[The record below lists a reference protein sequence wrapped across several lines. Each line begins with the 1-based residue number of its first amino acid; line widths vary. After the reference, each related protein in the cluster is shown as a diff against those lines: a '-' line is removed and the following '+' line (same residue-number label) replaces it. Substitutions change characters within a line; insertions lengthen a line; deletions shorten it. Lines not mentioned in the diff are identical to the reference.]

1 MSPLESPCHL
11 LDFTESRLAHALA
24 TVQTGGYQT
33 ALPELNAY
41 EKALIYHYTYQ
52 GSAAIKDPVR
62 AHDGAL
68 LEPLGQCLAAALRKL
83 PPYAGLVYSAEFWTE
98 DELLD
103 LQRRAATGPNP
114 FHLNEKRWPTFLSA
128 SQSSRVAHDHLFHY
142 GGRKNCRLL
151 LVSRTGRYIDALS
164 HYGANGRDPAAS
176 EREVLF
182 LPNTRFRVVQV
193 RRATTYWEIE
203 LLEI

>member
-1 MSPLESPCHL
+1 MSPLEPPYSL

-33 ALPELNAY
+33 ASPELNAY
-41 EKALIYHYTYQ
+41 EKAIIYHYTYH
-52 GSAAIKDPVR
+52 GSAEIKDPVR

-68 LEPLGQCLAAALRKL
+68 TEPLGQSLAAALRKL
-83 PPYAGLVYSAEFWTE
+83 PPCAGLVYRAELWTE
-98 DELLD
+98 AELLA
-103 LQRRAATGPNP
+103 LLRRAATGPNP

-128 SQSSRVAHDHLFHY
+128 SQSSRVAHDHLFNY

-151 LVSRTGRYIDALS
+151 IVSQTGRYIDALS

-182 LPNTRFRVVQV
+182 LPNTRFRIVQV
-193 RRATTYWEIE
+193 RHATTYWEIE
-203 LLEI
+203 LLER

>member
-1 MSPLESPCHL
+1 MSPPEPPFSL

-33 ALPELNAY
+33 AFPMLNAY

-52 GSAAIKDPVR
+52 GSAEIKDPVR
-62 AHDGAL
+62 AQDGL
-68 LEPLGQCLAAALRKL
+68 IIEPLGQSLVAALHKL
-83 PPYAGLVYSAEFWTE
+83 PPYVGLVYSAELWTE
-98 DELLD
+98 AELYD

-193 RRATTYWEIE
+193 RHATTHWEIE
-203 LLEI
+203 LLEL